1 MCVRVCTPV
10 CNGKGVHGNVQVEIC
25 AQVPSRSHQPARGSM
40 SVYRTCTPATV
51 MYVTACIL
59 HVWIQTPELVYLAVC
74 AFAMH
79 LCGSLGGHASAC
91 VCVCVCVCAR
101 VCTLARAL
109 QCASGWWC
117 VCVWRGSGPG
127 TPGQAW
133 VWSAGAA
140 AERRRAGVLSA
151 ES

>member
-1 MCVRVCTPV
+1 
-10 CNGKGVHGNVQVEIC
+10 
-25 AQVPSRSHQPARGSM
+25 M
-40 SVYRTCTPATV
+40 SVYPTCARATV

-91 VCVCVCVCAR
+91 VCVCVCARACAR
-101 VCTLARAL
+101 SRARSSAQVAGGVSVC
-109 QCASGWWC
+109 G
-117 VCVWRGSGPG
+117 GGPGTG

-133 VWSAGAA
+133 VWWAGAA
-140 AERRRAGVLSA
+140 AERLRAGVLSA